1 MGVSY
6 RSITGLPQ
14 PFLLFDERI
23 VEIPP
28 GSVLT
33 NRSAAEFK
41 MIILLAG
48 EFLQQVD
55 GGTPFR
61 YRAGDA
67 AIFTGP
73 CFQEI
78 SPLDASRPATLHV
91 VRVMFLDDCI
101 VAARK
106 RLAREGS
113 VRDKF
118 QDFVACAFPRTVHLP
133 DFLGEEA
140 GALLRKLREES
151 DRQDAGSRHA
161 VSSLLTEM
169 VILAARRLRRSRSGE
184 DPAHVSRSAAIVKR
198 VEAFLAVN
206 FGRLLTLEEIAWD
219 QRMSSEHV
227 ARVFKEVAGH
237 TVFEHLDTLR
247 IDAAKSLL
255 IQPAPTISEIARR
268 CGFASPTRF
277 GIHFKALT
285 GTTPS
290 AYRAELGF
298 RLRAQPSSFRRMKP
312 RH

>member
-48 EFLQQVD
+48 KFLQKVD
-55 GGTPFR
+55 GGTPFL
-61 YRAGDA
+61 YQAGDA

-73 CFQEI
+73 CLQEI
-78 SPLDASRPATLHV
+78 TPIDASRPATLHV

-106 RLAREGS
+106 RMARAGV

-118 QDFVACAFPRTVHLP
+118 QDFVASIFPHAVHLP
-133 DFLGEEA
+133 NFLDEEA

-151 DRQDAGSRHA
+151 DRQDAGRRHA
-161 VSSLLTEM
+161 VAAMLTEM
-169 VILAARRLRRSRSGE
+169 VILAARGLQRSRSGE
-184 DPAHVSRSAAIVKR
+184 DPVRVSRAAAIVKR
-198 VEAFLAVN
+198 AEAFLAVN
-206 FGRLLTLEEIAWD
+206 YGKLLSLEEIAWD
-219 QRMSSEHV
+219 QRLSSEHV
-227 ARVFKEVAGH
+227 ARVFKEVTGH
-237 TVFEHLDTLR
+237 TVFEHLDMLR

-298 RLRAQPSSFRRMKP
+298 RLRAQPSSFRRIKP
-312 RH
+312 QR

>member
-6 RSITGLPQ
+6 RSISGLPQ

-23 VEIPP
+23 VDIPS

-61 YRAGDA
+61 YRGGDA

-73 CFQEI
+73 CLQEI
-78 SPLDASRPATLHV
+78 TPLDASRPATLHV
-91 VRVMFLDDCI
+91 VRVMFLDDCM

-106 RLAREGS
+106 RLERAGI

-118 QDFVACAFPRTVHLP
+118 QDFVASSFPRTVHLP
-133 DFLGEEA
+133 NFLDEEA

-151 DRQDAGSRHA
+151 DRPDAGRRYA
-161 VSSLLTEM
+161 VAAMLTEM
-169 VILAARRLRRSRSGE
+169 VIFAARKVDRSRSGE
-184 DPAHVSRSAAIVKR
+184 DPVHVSRSAAIVKR

-206 FGRLLTLEEIAWD
+206 FGRLLSLEEIAWN

-227 ARVFKEVAGH
+227 ARVFKEVTGH
-237 TVFEHLDTLR
+237 TVFEHLDALR

-298 RLRAQPSSFRRMKP
+298 RLRAQPSSFRGIKP
-312 RH
+312 QR